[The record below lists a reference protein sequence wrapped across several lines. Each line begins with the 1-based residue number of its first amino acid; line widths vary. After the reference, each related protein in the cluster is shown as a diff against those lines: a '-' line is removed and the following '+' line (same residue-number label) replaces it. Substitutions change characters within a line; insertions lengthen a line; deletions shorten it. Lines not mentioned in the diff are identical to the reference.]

1 MDRRTAAGIDEG
13 DAQRSSA
20 AARTTPGVSPVAG
33 ALVLLAL
40 AATALTAQDP
50 GARALS
56 LEEALRMAK
65 RNNPDYLTRAN
76 DQGAA
81 DWGVRAAY
89 GSLVPSASASSSFG
103 YTEAGVQ
110 NFGTVDLGV
119 QSTDWFSSSYRLG
132 LNWQLDGETFFGVSS
147 ARANQ
152 EATQAGIRAAAF
164 DLESTV
170 TLQYMT
176 ALRAR
181 DAVDVARDQFE
192 RARQNLEIVQT
203 RVASGMTAA
212 TEGRQAEVDLGRAE
226 VSMLEAERLYRAEK
240 LRLMEQM
247 GVAMEGE
254 VELVSSFEIFE
265 PGWTR
270 EQLLDIAL
278 ERHPAIRSARAQM
291 SANKARA
298 RQARSSYFPSV
309 RMGVNLAGFTNQ
321 ALNEDFLVNNA
332 RNSVEGARAGC
343 MQLHEISQGLSS
355 PLSDL
360 PNCDAARYTW
370 DASDREAV
378 LARNSVFPFDFTKSP
393 MNMSLTVSLPVFQG
407 FSRQLQVEEAEAAAR
422 DADHARRAEELR
434 LRTAVTQW
442 LDNLELAHRQV
453 EIETRNR
460 ELAGQRLTEAR
471 QRYQAGNTSILELM
485 DAQTSLSTA
494 EQDYLD
500 AIYNFHHSLVAL
512 EAATG
517 RALRPEATTSSGPE
531 EQN

>member
-1 MDRRTAAGIDEG
+1 MRRAGH
-13 DAQRSSA
+13 A
-20 AARTTPGVSPVAG
+20 VAG

-40 AATALTAQDP
+40 ALTGLVAQAPD
-50 GARALS
+50 ARPLS
-56 LEEALRMAK
+56 LEEAVRMAK
-65 RNNPDYLTRAN
+65 RNNPEFLTRAN
-76 DQGAA
+76 DQAAA

-89 GSLVPSASASSSFG
+89 GSLVPSASASSTLG

-132 LNWQLDGETFFGVSS
+132 VNWQLDGETFFGVSS

-152 EATQAGIRAAAF
+152 EATQAGIRAAEF

-181 DAVDVARDQFE
+181 DAVDVARDQFD
-192 RARQNLEIVQT
+192 RARQNSEIVRT
-203 RVASGMTAA
+203 RVASGMVAA

-226 VSMLEAERLYRAEK
+226 VALLQAERLYRAEK

-247 GVAMEGE
+247 GVPMSGE
-254 VELVSSFEIFE
+254 VELVSSFEIFA
-265 PGWTR
+265 PRWTE
-270 EQLLDIAL
+270 EQLLSAAL
-278 ERHPAIRSARAQM
+278 ERHPSLRSARARTAASRAQ
-291 SANKARA
+291 A

-321 ALNEDFLVNNA
+321 ALNEDFLLDNA
-332 RNSVEGARAGC
+332 RASVEGALASCR
-343 MQLHEISQGLSS
+343 QLHEISAGLST
-355 PLSDL
+355 PLSGL
-360 PNCDAARYTW
+360 PDCSAARYVF
-370 DASDREAV
+370 DESDRQAI
-378 LARNSVFPFDFTKSP
+378 LARNDVFPFNFTKSP

-407 FSRQLQVEEAEAAAR
+407 FSRQLDVERAEAAAR

-460 ELAGQRLTEAR
+460 ELAEQRLTEAR
-471 QRYQAGNTSILELM
+471 QRYQAGNTSVLELM

-494 EQDYLD
+494 ERDYLD
-500 AIYNFHHSLVAL
+500 AVYSFHHSLVAL

-517 RALRPEATTSSGPE
+517 RSLRPAATTSTGSPE
-531 EQN
+531 SN

>member
-1 MDRRTAAGIDEG
+1 MNDGGVRTA
-13 DAQRSSA
+13 RRA
-20 AARTTPGVSPVAG
+20 AAGAG
-33 ALVLLAL
+33 ALAAAAVLLGL
-40 AATALTAQDP
+40 SATVLVGQSQD
-50 GARALS
+50 GRALS

-76 DQGAA
+76 DQAAA

-89 GSLVPSASASSSFG
+89 GSLVPSASARGSFG

-132 LNWQLDGETFFGVSS
+132 VDWRLDGETFFGVSS
-147 ARANQ
+147 ARASQ
-152 EATQAGIRAAAF
+152 EATQAGIRAAEF
-164 DLESTV
+164 DLQTAV

-181 DAVDVARDQFE
+181 DAVDVARDQFD
-192 RARQNLEIVQT
+192 RARQNLEIVET

-226 VSMLEAERLYRAEK
+226 VALLEAERLFRAEK

-247 GVAMEGE
+247 GVPMEGE
-254 VELVSSFEIFE
+254 VELVSSFEIFQ
-265 PGWTR
+265 PRWGR
-270 EQLLDIAL
+270 EQLLDAAL
-278 ERHPAIRSARAQM
+278 DEHPALRSARAQM
-291 SANKARA
+291 SANRARA
-298 RQARSSYFPSV
+298 RQARSSYFPTVS
-309 RMGVNLAGFTNQ
+309 MGVNLAGFTNQ
-321 ALNEDFLVNNA
+321 ALNEDFLLNNA
-332 RNSVEGARAGC
+332 RSSIQGARASC
-343 MQLHEISQGLSS
+343 MQLHEISRGLST
-355 PLSDL
+355 PLRDL
-360 PNCDAARYTW
+360 PDCNSSRYTF
-370 DASDREAV
+370 DESDREAI

-393 MNMSLTVSLPVFQG
+393 MNMSLTVSLPIFQG
-407 FSRQLQVEEAEAAAR
+407 FSRQLQVEEAQAAAR

-460 ELAGQRLTEAR
+460 ELAEQRLVEAR

-494 EQDYLD
+494 ERDYLD
-500 AIYNFHHSLVAL
+500 ALYDFHHSLVAL

-517 RALRPEATTSSGPE
+517 RSLRPAGTTSSRPGGE
-531 EQN
+531 N